1 MIQSGTNGSEKGNL
15 SARPKLSIVHRQ
27 LSIDMLFSQKASGVI
42 VLLWLYILLIVA
54 AVILLPLLI
63 PVGADVSWKDD
74 IIVKLKIAFVPI
86 TVYPPKPKK
95 EKPKKK
101 KKKEPEKKPK
111 EEKPKEKEPG
121 ILKQKGLSWLID
133 FIERA
138 AQLATGALKFFF
150 GRIIIKK
157 LMLSIR
163 VAGEDAAETAVNYG
177 KTCAAVYPALGI
189 IMGVVRHRR
198 YGVEIAPD
206 FEENAKTQI
215 SLELKARILVLWLV
229 ALVLKYGIKGIRLM
243 LEFKEK

>member
-1 MIQSGTNGSEKGNL
+1 M
-15 SARPKLSIVHRQ
+15 
-27 LSIDMLFSQKASGVI
+27 
-42 VLLWLYILLIVA
+42 LWLYILLIVA
-54 AVILLPLLI
+54 AVILLLLLI

-101 KKKEPEKKPK
+101 QKKKETKEKPK
-111 EEKPKEKEPG
+111 DEKPKEKEDG
-121 ILKQKGLSWLID
+121 IIKKKGLSWLID
-133 FIERA
+133 FIKRA
-138 AQLATGALKFFF
+138 AELAAGALKFFF
-150 GRIIIKK
+150 GRIMIKK

-163 VAGEDAAETAVNYG
+163 VAGEDAAETAVSYG

-189 IMGVVRHRR
+189 IMGAARHRR

-229 ALVLKYGIKGIRLM
+229 ALVIKYGIKGIRLM
-243 LEFKEK
+243 LEIKE